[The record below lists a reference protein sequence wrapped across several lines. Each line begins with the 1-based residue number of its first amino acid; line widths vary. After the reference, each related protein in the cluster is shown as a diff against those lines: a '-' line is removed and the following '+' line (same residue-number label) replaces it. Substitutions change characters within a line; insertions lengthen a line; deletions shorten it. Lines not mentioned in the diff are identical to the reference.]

1 MAWINQRD
9 VFATLLLL
17 ASVGVLYFSVL
28 QLMASAKC
36 MWGEGMDPDVT
47 DYDCDIRIGCNT
59 RDLTEREVTN
69 IALERE
75 RVGHNP
81 SLGSIDLTKWQPG
94 VDRPLIAQLEV
105 DKKLRSDDI
114 IERLSGRDQS
124 DFVFQQFGNDGT
136 VINPRSNPLFRPAPP
151 ILA

>member
-1 MAWINQRD
+1 MMNKNT
-9 VFATLLLL
+9 VVLVGLLL
-17 ASVGVLYFSVL
+17 VSVL
-28 QLMASAKC
+28 VLVQSTMSIVNSAKC
-36 MWGEGMDPDVT
+36 LMGQENLDPDVT

-75 RVGHNP
+75 RVGQNP
-81 SLGSIDLTKWQPG
+81 SLGTIPLAQWQPG
-94 VDRPLIAQLEV
+94 VDRPFIAGLEI
-105 DKKLRSDDI
+105 DKKLRSEDM
-114 IERLSGRDQS
+114 IERLSGRDES